1 MAVLE
6 RIRNRAGLLV
16 GVIFVALAAFI
27 LGDFL
32 NSGRSFFGSGNEI
45 GEINGKT
52 ISAKEF
58 GDKFSAV
65 EARYLENSGSRSVDD
80 NTKDQINQQI
90 WNDLLDQHLFN
101 IEYKRAGVA
110 VSDEEVSDMTQGDNI
125 SPQMEQIP
133 IFKDSITQQFNKQLV
148 VNFIRKQ
155 LTDEADPDGKMR
167 KSWLELEDGIA
178 KARIKAKYNNL
189 IKKGMYVTSLQL
201 KRDAREKNTNATFSL
216 ISKKFDTIADSTIT
230 LTDEEMKKY
239 YEEHNYEYEQKEE
252 TRKIEYVVFQITPS
266 QADREDLSK
275 TMEKIKVDFS
285 TTSNDTAFVQANSE
299 EGFRD
304 ELLTRAKVNP
314 AIEAEVFSA
323 PLNTV
328 VGPFID
334 NNTLKLAKVR
344 GFSAA
349 SDSVK
354 ARHILF
360 STRDGKYT
368 MDAAKAKADS
378 VKAVVK
384 KGSDFAALA
393 KAMSDDPGSG
403 ANGGDLGWFTEG
415 QMVKN
420 FNDACF
426 NGKVGDITIVETE
439 YGVHIINI
447 QEKTK
452 PTNKVKLAYI
462 SKKIAPSLATGD
474 EVYNKAAEFAGTAN
488 SEKAFRDEAKAKNY
502 FIVPFESLK
511 PGDKRIN
518 DINDAREITNWAFNE
533 KTDLGSVSKPFNMTD
548 RYVVVLYSGM
558 KNKGIPTFDQ
568 LKTTIEPLA
577 KRDKKIEM
585 ISKQFSDAFASGKS
599 LAAVATKL
607 NITVEDSLNATYASY
622 SIPNHGYEPKVLG
635 ALFGIKTNKISKPIG
650 GNTGVYMV
658 QVVKTTDNTPAGQ
671 DAKALK
677 TQLTQTFS
685 NRVEG
690 QVYNALIKK
699 GMVNDLRYRY
709 F

>member
-58 GDKFSAV
+58 GDKFSAI

-80 NTKDQINQQI
+80 NTKDQIAQQI

-110 VSDEEVSDMTQGDNI
+110 VSEEEVSDMTQGDNI

-133 IFKDSITQQFNKQLV
+133 IFKDSITQIFDKKLV
-148 VNFIRKQ
+148 VNFVRKQ

-178 KARIKAKYNNL
+178 KARIKTKYNTL

-201 KRDAREKNTNATFSL
+201 KRDAREKNTVATFSL
-216 ISKKFDTIADSTIT
+216 VSKKFDSIADSTVKIN
-230 LTDEEMKKY
+230 DSDIKKY

-252 TRKIEYVVFQITPS
+252 TRKIEYVIFQITPS
-266 QADREDLSK
+266 QIDREDLSK
-275 TMEKIKVDFS
+275 SMEKLKIEFG
-285 TTSNDTAFVQANSE
+285 TAANDTAFVQANSE
-299 EGFRD
+299 EGFKD
-304 ELLTRAKVNP
+304 ELLTRTKVNP

-323 PLNTV
+323 PLNSV
-328 VGPFID
+328 VGPYID
-334 NNTLKLAKVR
+334 NNTIKLAKVR

-368 MDAAKAKADS
+368 MDVAKAKADS
-378 VKAVVK
+378 VKNAVK
-384 KGSDFAALA
+384 KGSDFATLA

-426 NGKVGDITIVETE
+426 NGKVGEIVIVETE

-462 SKKIAPSLATGD
+462 GKKIAPSLATGD
-474 EVYNKAAEFAGTAN
+474 EVYNKAAEFAGSSN
-488 SEKAFRDEAKAKNY
+488 NEKAFRDEAKKKNY
-502 FIVPFESLK
+502 FIVPFETLK

-518 DINDAREITNWAFNE
+518 DINDSREITNWAFNQTTE
-533 KTDLGSVSKPFNMTD
+533 LGSVSKPFNMTD

-558 KNKGIPTFDQ
+558 KNRGIPTFEQ
-568 LKTTIEPLA
+568 LKSTMEPLA
-577 KRDKKIEM
+577 KREKKIEM
-585 ISKQFSDAFASGKS
+585 ISKEFNDAFAAGKS
-599 LAAVATKL
+599 LSALATKL
-607 NITVEDSLNATYASY
+607 KLNVEDSLTTNYASF
-622 SIPNHGYEPKVLG
+622 SLPNHGSEPKVLG
-635 ALFGIKTNKISKPIG
+635 ALFGLKGNSISKPIG
-650 GNTGVYMV
+650 GNTGVYLF
-658 QVVKTTDNTPAGQ
+658 QVLKTQDTTPAGQ
-671 DAKALK
+671 DPKMQK
-677 TQLTQTFS
+677 SQLTQTFS

-690 QVYNALIKK
+690 QVYNALMKK
-699 GMVNDLRYRY
+699 RMVNDQRYR
-709 F
+709 FL